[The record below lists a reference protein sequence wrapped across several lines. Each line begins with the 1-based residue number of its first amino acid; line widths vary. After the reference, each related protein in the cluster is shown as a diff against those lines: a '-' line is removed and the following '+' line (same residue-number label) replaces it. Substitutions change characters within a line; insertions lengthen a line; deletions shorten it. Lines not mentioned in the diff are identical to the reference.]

1 VSSAFDTLHVLRI
14 RGHAPADG
22 LSELDPLVAEE
33 LIIVTERGCVLTAD
47 GLARHAE
54 LLEQW
59 RIGADLKLLAKSYDR
74 FMAVNKPVKD
84 LCARWQTQAGDQ
96 EARFMTAEE
105 LAEIVERVRPALRR
119 AGQVAPRFEA
129 YIPRLDAAI
138 DAARAGDDRFVTD
151 PRVDS
156 VHSIWFECHE
166 DYLTSLGRDR
176 EEEGSY

>member
-1 VSSAFDTLHVLRI
+1 MSAAFDTLHVLRI
-14 RGHAPADG
+14 RGLAPAAG
-22 LSELDPLVAEE
+22 LSELGPLVADE
-33 LIIVTERGCVLTAD
+33 LITVTDRGCVLTAD

-59 RIGADLKLLAKSYDR
+59 RSGADIELLAKSYDR
-74 FMAVNKPVKD
+74 FMAVNKAVKE
-84 LCARWQTQAGDQ
+84 LCARWQTQAGDA

-105 LAEIVERVRPALRR
+105 LAEIIDRVRPALRR
-119 AGQVAPRFEA
+119 AGRVAPRFEG

-138 DAARAGDDRFVTD
+138 DATRSGDDRFVTD

-156 VHSIWFECHE
+156 VHNIWFECHE